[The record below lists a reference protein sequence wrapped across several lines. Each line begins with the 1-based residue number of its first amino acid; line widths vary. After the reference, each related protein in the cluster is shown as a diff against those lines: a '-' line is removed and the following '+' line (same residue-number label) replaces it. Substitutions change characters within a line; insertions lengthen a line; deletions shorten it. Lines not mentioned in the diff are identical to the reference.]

1 MYPNDAVTA
10 RGIRA
15 VSGDSLL
22 ISTTTSEVTVLN
34 VHLDKFQQASQLVQ
48 CRVGAG
54 APFTT
59 LTQATGSSTAQD
71 VHGQWVLPVN
81 TVCYLRTFDSTL
93 TQAYITYVPR
103 NIASTT
109 MSSSTQME
117 YAFNQ
122 VGVIVMLI
130 VMVLLISVIVGTVVR
145 KLT

>member
-1 MYPNDAVTA
+1 MYPNDAVTV

-15 VSGDSLL
+15 VSGDSSL
-22 ISTTTSEVTVLN
+22 ISTTTSEITILN

-59 LTQATGSSTAQD
+59 LTQATGSTTAQD
-71 VHGQWVLPVN
+71 VQRQWILPVN

-93 TQAYITYVPR
+93 TQAYITYIPR
-103 NIASTT
+103 NIASST

-122 VGVIVMLI
+122 VGVIFMLI
-130 VMVLLISVIVGTVVR
+130 FMVVLISVTIGTVVK